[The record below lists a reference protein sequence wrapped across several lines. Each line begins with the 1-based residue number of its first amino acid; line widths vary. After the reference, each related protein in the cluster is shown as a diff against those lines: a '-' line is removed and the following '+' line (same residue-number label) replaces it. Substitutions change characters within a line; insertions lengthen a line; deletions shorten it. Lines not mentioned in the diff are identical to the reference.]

1 MFLLR
6 KPGALSPNLW
16 SKPEP
21 EIVLAAILDAK
32 GSKSLENAT
41 KWRRKAIITD
51 ASEIT

>member
-1 MFLLR
+1 
-6 KPGALSPNLW
+6 LW

-21 EIVLAAILDAK
+21 EIVLAAILDAN

-51 ASEIT
+51 ASETT